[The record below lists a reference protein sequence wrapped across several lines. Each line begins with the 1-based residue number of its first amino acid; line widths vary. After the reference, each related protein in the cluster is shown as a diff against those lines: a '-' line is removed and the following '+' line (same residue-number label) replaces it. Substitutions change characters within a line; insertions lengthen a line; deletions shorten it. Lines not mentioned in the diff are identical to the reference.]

1 MELSKTYA
9 PQDIERRWYEQWIEN
24 KLFES
29 HPDKR
34 EPYTIVMPPPNVTGV
49 LHMGHALNNTIQDI
63 LIRRARMQNKNA
75 CWVPGT
81 DHASISTEAKVVG
94 MLREKGI
101 EKNSLTREEFLKYA
115 WEWRDKYGGIILK
128 QLRLLGCSCDWSRT
142 AFTMDEDYYKAV
154 IDTFI
159 DLYRKGHIYRG
170 MRIINWDPK
179 AKTAL
184 SDEEVIYKEVKSK
197 LYFVKYKLDGIDGY
211 ITIATTRPETIFGD
225 TAVCVHPED
234 IRYTNLIGKYA
245 IIPLVNRKV
254 PIIAD
259 DYIDREFGTGALKV
273 TPAHDAN
280 DYALGIKHKLDIV
293 DVLNDD
299 GTMSKAAQFFVGEDR
314 FIVRKKIAK
323 QLEEMGLL
331 VKTEE
336 LTNNNG
342 FSERT
347 DVVIEP
353 RLSIQWWCKMTDMAK
368 PALDAVLNEDIK
380 FYPGKYVNLY
390 RHWMENIKDWCISRQ
405 LWWGHRIPAYYLPD
419 GKFVVAESLEKA
431 FELAKELPGQTLLKI
446 EDLTQDNDVLDTWFS
461 SWLWPMEVFGW
472 NKNADNKDLNYY
484 YPTNTLVT
492 APEIIFFWVARM
504 IMAGYEYKDKKPF
517 DSVYYTGIVRD
528 KLGRKMSKSLGNSPD
543 LLEMIE
549 QKGADG
555 VRFGTLICSPAGN
568 DLMFDEKSVEQ
579 GRNFCNKLWNALR
592 LLKGW
597 TIDDTIKADTLA
609 CDWFEARMNEAT
621 AELDKEFNNF
631 TISEALKK
639 LYSLI
644 WDDFCAWYLE
654 MIKPEFGQPISKVVY
669 DKTVDFFEQLMKLLH
684 PFMPFI
690 TEEIYQSLKERNGKD
705 FITVA
710 QYPPAKSFDKKLVDD
725 FDKAKDLVIKVRE
738 YRNKNN
744 MKPKEGL
751 KLFASADLN
760 SLQKFHSIISK
771 QANLISFDKTATE
784 PANTYSFLVGAE
796 KFFIQSD
803 TKLDATQERPR
814 LEKELEAAHNLQRAT
829 QAKLTNEKFI
839 ANAKPE
845 LIHREKQKLADA
857 EMRIR
862 SIEASLKQLDVEN

>member
-1 MELSKTYA
+1 MELSKTYS
-9 PQDIERRWYEQWIEN
+9 PQEIERRWYEQWIEQR
-24 KLFES
+24 LFES

-63 LIRRARMQNKNA
+63 LIRHERMKGKNA

-94 MLREKGI
+94 MLREQGI
-101 EKNSLTREEFLKYA
+101 EKNTLTRDEFLKYA
-115 WEWRDKYGGIILK
+115 WEWRDNYGGIILK
-128 QLRLLGCSCDWSRT
+128 QLRLLGCSCDWNRT
-142 AFTMDEDYYKAV
+142 TFTMDDGYYKAV
-154 IDTFI
+154 IQVFI
-159 DLYRKGHIYRG
+159 DLYNKGHIYRG
-170 MRIINWDPK
+170 MRIINWNPK

-184 SDEEVIYKEVKSK
+184 SDEEVVYKEVKSK
-197 LYFVKYKLDGIDGY
+197 LYYVNYKLDGIDGY
-211 ITIATTRPETIFGD
+211 ITIATTRPETILGD

-234 IRYTNLIGKYA
+234 PRYTKLIGKYA

-259 DYIDREFGTGALKV
+259 TYIDREFGTGALKV

-280 DYALGIKHKLDIV
+280 DYALGLKHKLDIV

-299 GTMSKAAQFFVGEDR
+299 GTMSKAAQFYVGEDR

-336 LTNNNG
+336 ITNSNG

-347 DVVIEP
+347 DAVIEP
-353 RLSIQWWCKMTDMAK
+353 RLSIQWWCRMSGMAK
-368 PALDAVLNEDIK
+368 PALDAVLKEEIK
-380 FYPGKYVNLY
+380 FYPAKYVNEY

-405 LWWGHRIPAYYLPD
+405 LWWGHRIPVYYLPD
-419 GKFVVAESLEKA
+419 GKFVVAENIETA
-431 FELAKELPGQTLLKI
+431 FELAKKIPGNSFIKI
-446 EDLTQDNDVLDTWFS
+446 EDLKQDSDVLDTWFS
-461 SWLWPMEVFGW
+461 SWLWPLEVFGW
-472 NKNADNKDLNYY
+472 NKNPGNKDLNYY

-504 IMAGYEYKDKKPF
+504 IMAGYEYKNQKPF
-517 DSVYYTGIVRD
+517 DAVYYTGIVRD
-528 KLGRKMSKSLGNSPD
+528 KMGRKMSKSLGNSPD

-568 DLMFDEKSVEQ
+568 DLMFDVKSVEQ

-597 TIDDTIKADTLA
+597 TTDDTIKADTLA
-609 CDWFEARMNEAT
+609 CDWFEAKLNQTIVDVE
-621 AELDKEFNNF
+621 KEFANY
-631 TISEALKK
+631 TISEALKT

-644 WDDFCAWYLE
+644 WDDFCSWYLE
-654 MIKPEFGQPISKVVY
+654 MIKPEFGQPISKTVY
-669 DKTVDFFEQLMKLLH
+669 DRTTSFFEQLMKLLH

-690 TEEIYQSLKERNGKD
+690 TEEIYQSLKERGSED
-705 FITVA
+705 FVTIA
-710 QYPPAKSFDKKLVDD
+710 QYPVAKNFDKKLIDD
-725 FDKAKDLVIKVRE
+725 FDRVKDIVMKVRE

-744 MKPKEGL
+744 IKPKEGL
-751 KLFASADLN
+751 KLFSANELN

-771 QANLISFDKTATE
+771 QANLLSFAQIQTE
-784 PANTYSFLVGAE
+784 PANAYSFLVGAE
-796 KFFIQSD
+796 KFFIASEN
-803 TKLDATQERPR
+803 KIDAAQERIR
-814 LEKELEAAHNLQRAT
+814 LTKELELAQNLLQSA
-829 QAKLTNEKFI
+829 QAKLNNEKFI
-839 ANAKPE
+839 ANAKPD
-845 LIHREKQKLADA
+845 LVAREKQKLADA
-857 EMRIR
+857 ETRIQ
-862 SIEASLKQLDVEN
+862 SIEASLKQL